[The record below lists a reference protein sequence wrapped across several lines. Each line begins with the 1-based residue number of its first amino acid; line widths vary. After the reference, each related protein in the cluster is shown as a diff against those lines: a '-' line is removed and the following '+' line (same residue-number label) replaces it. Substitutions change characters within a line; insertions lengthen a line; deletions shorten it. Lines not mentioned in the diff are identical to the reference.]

1 MVNWKVLAYF
11 SAAGALISLIA
22 GVAGGNRF
30 GTILLRLFLSALVAG
45 GIGLAVQYLLRRF
58 LPELGRGAGREGP
71 PAVDIVIDDQM
82 DLGAPGGEPGAGFV
96 VEAPPPLAGGEEG
109 LLPELEPMSA
119 GLAGGLG
126 PELAAA
132 GTEGAAGEATLGPE
146 DFSEEPAEAA
156 EALEP
161 PEGSGTL
168 SELDGL
174 GPVSPSS
181 RSLKAQALGDQLDSV
196 VKGQDPA
203 SLAKA
208 VRTFLLKDQEG

>member
-1 MVNWKVLAYF
+1 MVNWKVLAGF

-30 GTILLRLFLSALVAG
+30 GTILLRLFVSAFLAG
-45 GIGLAVQYLLRRF
+45 GVGLAVQYLLRRF
-58 LPELGRGAGREGP
+58 LPELGRGAGREGA
-71 PAVDIVIDDQM
+71 PAVDILIDDQI
-82 DLGAPGGEPGAGFV
+82 DLGVPGGEPGAGFA
-96 VEAPPPLAGGEEG
+96 VEAPPLAGGEEG
-109 LLPELEPMSA
+109 FLPELEPMSA
-119 GLAGGLG
+119 GLTGGSE
-126 PELAAA
+126 PELSAA
-132 GTEGAAGEATLGPE
+132 GADDAEDEATLGPE
-146 DFSEEPAEAA
+146 EFSDEPAEAA
-156 EALEP
+156 EALEQ

-168 SELDGL
+168 SDLDGF

-208 VRTFLLKDQEG
+208 VRTFLQKDQEG